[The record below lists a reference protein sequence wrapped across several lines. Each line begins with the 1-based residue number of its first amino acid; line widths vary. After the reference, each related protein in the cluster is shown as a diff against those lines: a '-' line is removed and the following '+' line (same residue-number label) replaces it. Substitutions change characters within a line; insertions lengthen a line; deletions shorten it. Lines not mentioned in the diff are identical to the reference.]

1 MKVNDKVH
9 KQAYKQAHKQAC
21 MVKATY
27 HKAADHK
34 AADHKATD
42 QKAAGVHTLYRHQA
56 GATLIMTL
64 VVLLIISIVAVM
76 SVRRSSADLAISTAA
91 QVQNVLF
98 QSAEIGMSLLEDE
111 ARTGKISDSGN
122 IIPYLKMP
130 GTANDRIGNE
140 VTFCVRPRE
149 NRFFNNAKVSEKSAN
164 GGHVGGLA
172 NGYCDPSALGGED
185 YISARK
191 TTMLQL
197 TVEKRKPRTKG
208 EVFSLENDRATFGGA
223 PIEGNKERFKPVAF
237 KVTSTAVLPAFAKDM
252 GNVKDCMKKS
262 AKAGTE
268 KDEFTDAC
276 LQNEEAPQV
285 VTEQGYIFRVFDGL

>member
-1 MKVNDKVH
+1 MKARYSSEMEEVRAMKASKAEVSKV
-9 KQAYKQAHKQAC
+9 KALG
-21 MVKATY
+21 ATY
-27 HKAADHK
+27 HKS
-34 AADHKATD
+34 
-42 QKAAGVHTLYRHQA
+42 AGVYAGAKHASHKSQV

-64 VVLLIISIVAVM
+64 VVLLIVSIVAVM
-76 SVRRSSADLAISTAA
+76 SFRRSSTDLSISTSA
-91 QVQNVLF
+91 QVKNVLF
-98 QSAEIGMSLLEDE
+98 QSSEIGMSLLENE

-122 IIPYLKMP
+122 IIPYLRMP

-140 VTFCVRPRE
+140 VTFCVRPRDSK
-149 NRFFNNAKVSEKSAN
+149 FFNNAKVSEKSAF

-172 NGYCDPSALGGED
+172 NGYCDPSASGGKD

-223 PIEGNKERFKPVAF
+223 PIEGNKERFKPVEF

-252 GNVKDCMKKS
+252 DDVKDCMKKS
-262 AKAGTE
+262 AKAGTDDD
-268 KDEFTDAC
+268 KFTDAC
-276 LQNEEAPQV
+276 LQDEEAPLT